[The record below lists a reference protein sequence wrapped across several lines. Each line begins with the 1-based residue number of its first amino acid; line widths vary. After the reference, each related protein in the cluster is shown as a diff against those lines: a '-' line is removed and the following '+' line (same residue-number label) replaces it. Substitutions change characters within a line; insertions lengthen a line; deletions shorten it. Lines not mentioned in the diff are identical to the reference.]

1 MNIDDDVN
9 NFDIWPRILISRH
22 GIANSLMASG
32 KSKSAKEVTSVFGTL
47 VRVAEPEDP
56 GGPGCVRIKTVKKSG
71 KEEDVHEE
79 NGVLFWVNKSGF
91 PIDNKTWDRMW
102 DHVARIH
109 PDGYDVTHRVRDKKE
124 LPTVNISIFTR
135 YALLMF
141 AC

>member
-1 MNIDDDVN
+1 
-9 NFDIWPRILISRH
+9 
-22 GIANSLMASG
+22 MASG
-32 KSKSAKEVTSVFGTL
+32 NSKSAKEVTSVFGTL

-109 PDGYDVTHRVRDKKE
+109 PDGHDVTHQVRDKKE
-124 LPTVNISIFTR
+124 LPMVNIYILTR
-135 YALLMF
+135 YTFVVNVCMLIFQIYDILSKISIY
-141 AC
+141 CINTYNLY